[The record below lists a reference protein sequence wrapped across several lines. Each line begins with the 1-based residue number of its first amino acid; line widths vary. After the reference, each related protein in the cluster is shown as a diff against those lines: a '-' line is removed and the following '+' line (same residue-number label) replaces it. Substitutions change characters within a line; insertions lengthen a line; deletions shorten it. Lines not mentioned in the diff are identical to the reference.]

1 MMVADVV
8 SHASMDELSL
18 DASFTALV
26 LPIPNTRCLFTGMDS
41 VLFYSI

>member
-8 SHASMDELSL
+8 LHVSMDELSL

-26 LPIPNTRCLFTGMDS
+26 LPIPNTCCSFAGMDS
-41 VLFYSI
+41 VLLYLI